1 MEGVTSL
8 MRKLGVVFVLACL
21 ASSVNAG
28 PRLKVYIGQASR
40 AEVIVQAL
48 VEQAPENRALE
59 VVAESED
66 FYRSSMI
73 ELDGERA
80 PRLNSMVLKKMPSGL
95 YEVTVIVLN
104 AKGDTIA
111 RDFKWVRVV

>member
-1 MEGVTSL
+1 MK
-8 MRKLGVVFVLACL
+8 KLGVVFVLICL

-28 PRLKVYIGQASR
+28 QRLKVYIGNVSR
-40 AEVIVQAL
+40 AEVIVQAI

-59 VVAESED
+59 VVAQSED

-80 PRLNSMVLKKMPSGL
+80 PRLNSVVLARMPSGL
-95 YEVTVIVLN
+95 YEVTVHVLN
-104 AKGDTIA
+104 AKGDTVA